1 MSNLIALQQGSL
13 QDYLQKIHKIPMLE
27 PAQEIELARKYQENA
42 DVEAAH
48 SLVMSHLKLAARIA
62 ISYRNYGLPIAD
74 LISEANLGL
83 MQAVKKF
90 DMTKGFR
97 LSTYAMWWIKAS
109 LHEYILKS
117 WSLVK
122 IGTAAVQKRLFY
134 NLNKIKAKLGI
145 YDRGLD
151 DSEIKQIA
159 SDLNVGEKDV
169 IDMESRLS
177 GDISLNTLAY
187 DDDTATEK
195 QDLIA
200 DDRITSEQYLIES
213 EESKNRLIMLE
224 NALSKLNEREA
235 VIIRQRYL
243 LEDAKTLEELGKEM
257 GISRERVRQIEAK
270 AYQKLQK
277 ILLQQAA

>member
-1 MSNLIALQQGSL
+1 MSNLVALQQNGL
-13 QDYLQKIHKIPMLE
+13 QDYLRKIHKIPMLSPE
-27 PAQEIELARKYQENA
+27 QELDLATKYQESGDMNA
-42 DVEAAH
+42 AQ

-74 LISEANLGL
+74 LISEANMGL

-90 DMTKGFR
+90 DLTKRFR

-145 YDRGLD
+145 YDRSLNEQ
-151 DSEIKQIA
+151 EIKQIA
-159 SDLNVGEKDV
+159 GDLNVGEKDV
-169 IDMESRLS
+169 KDMEQRLC
-177 GDISLNTLAY
+177 GDMSLNVFVN
-187 DDDTATEK
+187 DEDKSVEK
-195 QDLIA
+195 QDLLV
-200 DDRITSEQYLIES
+200 DDRDNSEQYLIASQE
-213 EESKNRLIMLE
+213 KNNRVRMLE
-224 NALSKLNEREA
+224 NAISQLSEREGY
-235 VIIRQRYL
+235 IIRARYL
-243 LEDAKTLEELGKEM
+243 AEDAMTLEEIGKEL

-270 AYQKLQK
+270 AYQKLQN
-277 ILLQQAA
+277 LVLQAAN